1 MPKLDILSLISH
13 IQNKLLDV
21 PILKLNE
28 ISFAMIDYSIIKISV
43 EILSITEFVSLYINS
58 GFTDVSCQVN
68 NKPYVT

>member
-58 GFTDVSCQVN
+58 GFTDVSSQVN